1 MAKHLR
7 ETQKWGRG
15 RAREPAWERH
25 CYLNGAEIL
34 SMLTEGERRQS
45 LTCCGYET
53 SPRALVLKAR
63 FPVLLPLE
71 LIGLGGCQPRQWTYL
86 MNSELNGL
94 LGGRSNEGTW
104 SIEPRS
110 APISCSQIPC
120 SPLFPWC
127 SLLHIMLLL
136 PCCSDAPLVTVR
148 KPSNHGLKLW
158 THEPRQTLPLVDLF
172 PSSILSQWGGADWHI
187 SRGHPSKWRVMSLQF
202 YGRSVL
208 MD

>member
-1 MAKHLR
+1 MG
-7 ETQKWGRG
+7 QKYSPCWQKVKGDSPWHAVDMKRPHG
-15 RAREPAWERH
+15 LLCWRP
-25 CYLNGAEIL
+25 
-34 SMLTEGERRQS
+34 TS
-45 LTCCGYET
+45 LCC
-53 SPRALVLKAR
+53 
-63 FPVLLPLE
+63 FHWE
-71 LIGLGGCQPRQWTYL
+71 LIGLGGCRPRQWTYL

-94 LGGRSNEGTW
+94 LGGRSSEGMW

-110 APISCSQIPC
+110 APISCSQISC

-136 PCCSDAPLVTVR
+136 PCRSDVPLVTVR

-187 SRGHPSKWRVMSLQF
+187 SRGHSSKWRVMSLQF
-202 YGRSVL
+202 YGSSVL